1 MQPSEV
7 ISVSTLRAEL
17 AHYLS
22 QVSSGKTPVTLVGPH
37 RKPVAALVNLDL
49 LSSSG
54 VVPSMELIHAKAE
67 TLWRIASSYQISKI
81 GIFGSVARGEATTTS
96 DIDVAIS
103 ADVPLTLLD
112 MTSFAVDVEN
122 LFGFKVQVVTIDSL
136 SSDLHSEALE
146 DMVFLERFRPSN

>member
-1 MQPSEV
+1 
-7 ISVSTLRAEL
+7 
-17 AHYLS
+17 
-22 QVSSGKTPVTLVGPH
+22 
-37 RKPVAALVNLDL
+37 
-49 LSSSG
+49 
-54 VVPSMELIHAKAE
+54 MELIHAKAE